1 MCSGVTSQNITFNL
15 NDMEN
20 DEDIPIDADDW
31 SDETLNRVRFI
42 VQRVLVPCIVTIG
55 IAGNLLTVIVL
66 TR

>member
-1 MCSGVTSQNITFNL
+1 MAQNVTDHMNTFIV
-15 NDMEN
+15 NDN
-20 DEDIPIDADDW
+20 QAQSVSIDNDDW
-31 SDETLNRVRFI
+31 SPETLDQARFI